1 MLCKATEFN
10 HLRTRWPYIIFILP
24 LILCISCGNIGIGP
38 PEREVEKLYR
48 RADEIYE
55 GLLDGKIKSSRRN
68 WNNAIRQFSDIVE
81 DHPKSRVAD
90 DAQYRVGL
98 CYVKTYELL
107 ENSPQKAIKAFEYL
121 AKRYPDS
128 DLLGD
133 ARYWKAY
140 AHFLRKDYRRAI
152 DEYEKFADEYP
163 QSEFHQ
169 QSIQQIKQCRAKL
182 GDQGESQTET
192 PSVAEERA
200 AKPLPVA
207 VKSNEESRSE
217 ASDAISDPIQR
228 ETPPPENQQQQT
240 IPGKQGKLSYMEKI
254 RFHSGSEF
262 TRVTVDLSGAAEYKA
277 VRLEDPDRLY
287 IDIQMTFV
295 DPAKQMIEVGDT
307 VVERIRAAQFDENTA
322 RIVLDLK
329 QIQSYDVSCLKEPDR
344 IVVDIYGSNNS
355 DVARPKK
362 SSPDR
367 SKPVPL
373 VKQLGLKGKTIV
385 IDPGHGGKDPG
396 AVSKSGVQEKLIVLD
411 VAKRLKKFLGSK
423 GSYQV
428 HLTRGTDVFTPLEK
442 RTAFANQKGADIF
455 ISLHIN
461 SHESRRARG
470 IETYYLSL
478 ASDEEARATAAL
490 ENASAGKSIKD
501 LSSLLRN
508 ILRGAKVEES
518 RELARTVQ
526 SQLCHHTGSRDRG
539 IRRAPFIVL
548 IGAES
553 PSILVEMG
561 FMSNILD
568 ESLLRSSEYKDKLA
582 RALMEA
588 VEDYVKTIDQA
599 S

>member
-1 MLCKATEFN
+1 L
-10 HLRTRWPYIIFILP
+10 HTRWLYIILILP

-68 WNNAIRQFSDIVE
+68 WNSVIRQFSDIVE
-81 DHPKSRVAD
+81 NHPKSRVAD
-90 DAQYRVGL
+90 DAQYRMGL
-98 CYVKTYELL
+98 CYVQAHELL

-121 AKRYPDS
+121 VKRYPDS
-128 DLLGD
+128 DLVDD

-140 AHFLRKDYRRAI
+140 AHSLRKDYRRAI

-163 QSEFHQ
+163 QSEFHK
-169 QSIQQIKQCRAKL
+169 QSIQQMKECRAKL
-182 GDQGESQTET
+182 GDQEKIRTET
-192 PSVAEERA
+192 PSIAKERT
-200 AKPLPVA
+200 AKPPPVA
-207 VKSNEESRSE
+207 VRSTEESRSE
-217 ASDAISDPIQR
+217 ASAKHTDPVQR
-228 ETPPPENQQQQT
+228 ETPPPDISTVPAKEPGIRQQHT
-240 IPGKQGKLSYMEKI
+240 IPVKQGELSYIEKI

-262 TRVTVDLSGAAEYKA
+262 TRVTVDLSGAVKYK
-277 VRLEDPDRLY
+277 VGRLEDPDRLY

-295 DPAKQMIEVGDT
+295 DPAKQTIEVGDT
-307 VVERIRAAQFDENTA
+307 VVKKIRAAQFDENTA

-329 QIQSYDVSCLKEPDR
+329 QIQSYNVSCLKEPDR
-344 IVVDIYGSNNS
+344 IVIDIYGSGDS
-355 DVARPKK
+355 DVAPPKD
-362 SSPDR
+362 SSSGR
-367 SKPVPL
+367 SQPVPL
-373 VKQLGLKGKTIV
+373 VKQLGLKVRTIV
-385 IDPGHGGKDPG
+385 IDPGHGGEDPG
-396 AVSKSGVQEKLIVLD
+396 AVSKSGLQEKLIVLD
-411 VAKRLKKFLGSK
+411 VAKRLKKLLENK

-428 HLTRGTDVFTPLEK
+428 HLTRETDVFIPLEK

-461 SHESRRARG
+461 SHKSRRARG

-526 SQLCHHTGSRDRG
+526 SQLCQHTGSNDRG

-588 VEDYVKTIDQA
+588 VEDYVKIIDQA